1 MYRYLRR
8 ATHKILPIVLLT
20 ALLFSVN
27 VFSPKTYGQAPDAAK
42 LYQVCSACHQ
52 IGKGRLVGPD
62 LKGVTE
68 RRDREWLIR
77 FIRNSQE
84 VIQSGDAYA
93 VKLFEEYNK
102 IPMPPNNLTD
112 EEINAILDYIENYDP
127 EKAAA
132 AAAAAAPAQPQ
143 TIGGKPYVFMEETK
157 HPWQNFRLTFMV
169 SLILIAISLFDL
181 FVTKAVKAR
190 FIHVV
195 IILISLAVIAEVT
208 VLESKAL
215 GRQQYYEPN
224 QPIAF
229 SHYIHAGQ
237 NKIDCK
243 YCHTS
248 VTTSKHAGI
257 PSPQLCMNCHNVVR
271 KGTHS
276 GTAEIDKIYKAIES
290 GKSIEWIR
298 VHNLPDHAYFNHAQH
313 VAVGKLDCTECHG
326 DVAKMDRI
334 QQVNNLSMG
343 WCIECHRTREV
354 QFKDNAFYSHYP
366 KYQQDIQEGKKA
378 FISVDDIGGTNC
390 AKCHY

>member
-1 MYRYLRR
+1 M
-8 ATHKILPIVLLT
+8 LT
-20 ALLFSVN
+20 ALLFSAP
-27 VFSPKTYGQAPDAAK
+27 VFCTESFAQAPDGAK

-52 IGKGRLVGPD
+52 IGKGRLIGPD

-68 RRDREWLIR
+68 RKDREWLIK

-93 VKLFEEYNK
+93 VKLFEDYNK

-112 EEINAILDYIENYDP
+112 EEINTLLDYIENYDP
-127 EKAAA
+127 NQVAATVA
-132 AAAAAAPAQPQ
+132 AGSSEPQ
-143 TIGGKPYVFMEETK
+143 TVDGKPYVFMEETK
-157 HPWQNFRLTFMV
+157 HPWQNFRLTFWV
-169 SLILIAISLFDL
+169 SVLLIAISVFDL
-181 FVTKAVKAR
+181 IITRAVKAK
-190 FIHVV
+190 FIHLIV
-195 IILISLAVIAEVT
+195 ILISVAVIAEVT
-208 VLESKAL
+208 VLESMAL
-215 GRQQYYEPN
+215 GRQQYYEPD

-237 NKIDCK
+237 NKIDCQ

-276 GTAEIDKIYKAIES
+276 GTAEIEKIYKALET
-290 GKSIEWIR
+290 GKSIEWVR

-313 VAVGKLDCTECHG
+313 VTVGKLDCAECHG
-326 DVAKMDRI
+326 DVAGMDRI
-334 QQVNNLSMG
+334 RQVNDLGMG

-354 QFKDNAFYSHYP
+354 QFKDNGFYAHYP
-366 KYQQDIQEGKKA
+366 EYRKALQEGSKT